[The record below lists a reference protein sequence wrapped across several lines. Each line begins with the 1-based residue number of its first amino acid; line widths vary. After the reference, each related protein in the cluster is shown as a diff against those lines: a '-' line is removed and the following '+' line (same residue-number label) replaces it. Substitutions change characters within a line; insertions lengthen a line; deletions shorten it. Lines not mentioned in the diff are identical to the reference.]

1 MLPNS
6 VGVAVTFFALQA
18 IGRVPAMISFTA
30 GAPNIKASCHAANVS
45 AILTPR
51 TFVERGRF
59 HALIGHLEQSVRI
72 VYLEDLRLGIGWRD
86 KLTGLL
92 AGTKARMARS
102 PWWLYPTRA
111 RASTPCC

>member
-1 MLPNS
+1 MLGSKLAPFAASDAVGVMLPNS

-51 TFVERGRF
+51 TFV
-59 HALIGHLEQSVRI
+59 
-72 VYLEDLRLGIGWRD
+72 
-86 KLTGLL
+86 
-92 AGTKARMARS
+92 
-102 PWWLYPTRA
+102 
-111 RASTPCC
+111 